1 MPSWILPTVAF
12 MLGLII
18 LSGGAE
24 ALIRGAI
31 RMARL
36 WKVSPIVIGL
46 TIVAL
51 GTSAPEM
58 GVALS
63 AALSGQPDITMGNI
77 LGSNIAN
84 TGLILG
90 LGALLT
96 PLTVHLRMIRTEIP
110 LLIVVSMALWAFA
123 TMGHLGC
130 LAGLILLITFTV
142 YCLTLYRHSRKEP
155 YTLQVEFEKSLSN
168 KDSFW
173 FYLVLVI
180 AGLAG
185 LVIGSKS
192 LVWGAENIAV
202 YLGIPELIVGL
213 GLTAVG
219 TSLPEL
225 ATTVAAAR
233 KGQTDLIL
241 GNVIGSNLSNLCAV
255 LGVTACITPIDINPD
270 LLHRDFPVMVAFS
283 LVLLP
288 VMRIGMKVT
297 RWEGAALILSYSVYV
312 IFLAVF

>member
-1 MPSWILPTVAF
+1 MPSWILPTVTF
-12 MLGLII
+12 ILGLVI

-36 WKVSPIVIGL
+36 WKISPIVIGL
-46 TIVAL
+46 TIVAF

-96 PLTVHLRMIRTEIP
+96 PLPVRLRMLRIEIP

-123 TMGHLGC
+123 TMGHLGRP
-130 LAGLILLITFTV
+130 AGLILLITFTI
-142 YCLTLYRHSRKEP
+142 YCVTLYRHSQKEP
-155 YTLQVEFEKSLSN
+155 YIHQVEFDKSLSD
-168 KDSFW
+168 KGSFW
-173 FYLVLVI
+173 FDLVLVI

-202 YLGIPELIVGL
+202 YIGIPELIVGL
-213 GLTAVG
+213 ILTAIG

-297 RWEGAALILSYSVYV
+297 RWEGAALLLSYSVYV
-312 IFLAVF
+312 ISLAVF

>member
-1 MPSWILPTVAF
+1 

-18 LSGGAE
+18 LSAGAE
-24 ALIRGAI
+24 ALIKGAI
-31 RMARL
+31 RMARF
-36 WKVSPIVIGL
+36 WKVSPIVTGL
-46 TIVAL
+46 TIVAF

-96 PLTVHLRMIRTEIP
+96 PLTVRLRMLRIEIP
-110 LLIVVSMALWAFA
+110 LLIVASMALWAFA
-123 TMGHLGC
+123 TSGHLGC
-130 LAGLILLITFTV
+130 PAGPILLITFTA
-142 YCLTLYRHSRKEP
+142 YCVTLYRHSRKEP
-155 YTLQVEFEKSLSN
+155 YMLQVEFEKSLSK

-173 FYLVLVI
+173 FDLVLVM

-185 LVIGSKS
+185 LVIGSKT
-192 LVWGAENIAV
+192 LVWGGENIAA
-202 YLGIPELIVGL
+202 YLGIPGLIVGL
-213 GLTAVG
+213 IMTAIG

-225 ATTVAAAR
+225 ATTVVAAR
-233 KGQTDLIL
+233 KGHTDLIL

-288 VMRIGMKVT
+288 VMRIGMKVN
-297 RWEGAALILSYSVYV
+297 RWEGAALLLSYSVYI
-312 IFLAVF
+312 IFLTVF

>member
-1 MPSWILPTVAF
+1 MPSWILPTAAF
-12 MLGLII
+12 VLGLII
-18 LSGGAE
+18 LSVGAE
-24 ALIRGAI
+24 ALIKGAI

-36 WKVSPIVIGL
+36 WKISPIVIGL
-46 TIVAL
+46 TIVAF

-58 GVALS
+58 GVSLS

-96 PLTVHLRMIRTEIP
+96 PLAVRLRMIKTEIP

-123 TMGHLGC
+123 TMGHLGR
-130 LAGLILLITFTV
+130 LAGLILFATFTA
-142 YCLTLYRHSRKEP
+142 YCVTLYRHCRKEP
-155 YTLQVEFEKSLSN
+155 CILQVELEISHSG

-173 FYLVLVI
+173 FDIILFM

-192 LVWGAENIAV
+192 FVWGAENIAV
-202 YLGIPELIVGL
+202 YLGIPKLIVGL
-213 GLTAVG
+213 ILAAIG

-233 KGQTDLIL
+233 KGQTDMIL
-241 GNVIGSNLSNLCAV
+241 GNVIGSNIANLCAV

-270 LLHRDFPVMVAFS
+270 LLDRDFPVMVAFS

-288 VMRIGMKVT
+288 VMKIGMKVT

-312 IFLAVF
+312 IFLTVF

>member
-1 MPSWILPTVAF
+1 MPSWELSTIAF
-12 MLGLII
+12 ILGLII

-36 WKVSPIVIGL
+36 WRISPVVIGL
-46 TIVAL
+46 TIVAF

-63 AALSGQPDITMGNI
+63 AALSGKPDITMGNL

-96 PLTVHLRMIRTEIP
+96 PMSVRLRMLKIEIP
-110 LLIVVSMALWAFA
+110 LLIVVSTVLWAFA
-123 TMGHLGC
+123 AKGHLGR
-130 LAGLILLITFTV
+130 LAGLLLLITFIA
-142 YCLTLYRHSRKEP
+142 YCLTLYRHSREKP
-155 YTLQVEFEKSLSN
+155 YTLQTEFEKSLRD

-173 FYLVLVI
+173 FDLVLVI

-185 LVIGSKS
+185 LIIGSKS

-202 YLGIPELIVGL
+202 YLGVPELIVGL
-213 GLTAVG
+213 SLTAVG

-225 ATTVAAAR
+225 ATTVAAAH
-233 KGQTDLIL
+233 KGQADLIL
-241 GNVIGSNLSNLCAV
+241 GNVVGSNLSNLCAV

-270 LLHRDFPVMVAFS
+270 MLHRDFPVLMAFS

-288 VMRIGMKVT
+288 IMRIGMKVT
-297 RWEGAALILSYSVYV
+297 RWKGVALLLSYSVY
-312 IFLAVF
+312 IALLAVF

>member
-1 MPSWILPTVAF
+1 MSSWILPTVAF
-12 MLGLII
+12 ILGLII

-31 RMARL
+31 RIARL
-36 WKVSPIVIGL
+36 WKISPIVIGL
-46 TIVAL
+46 TIVAF

-96 PLTVHLRMIRTEIP
+96 PLPVRLRMLRIEIP

-123 TMGHLGC
+123 TMGHLGR
-130 LAGLILLITFTV
+130 LAGMILLITFTP
-142 YCLTLYRHSRKEP
+142 YCVTLYRHSREKP
-155 YTLQVEFEKSLSN
+155 YTLQVEFEKSLSD
-168 KDSFW
+168 KGSFW
-173 FYLVLVI
+173 FDLVLVI

-213 GLTAVG
+213 ILTAIG

-233 KGQTDLIL
+233 RGQTDLIL
-241 GNVIGSNLSNLCAV
+241 GNVIGSNLANLCAV

-270 LLHRDFPVMVAFS
+270 LLYRDFPVMVAFS

-297 RWEGAALILSYSVYV
+297 RWEGAALLLSYSVYV

>member
-12 MLGLII
+12 ILGLII

-36 WKVSPIVIGL
+36 WKISPIVIGL
-46 TIVAL
+46 TIVAF

-96 PLTVHLRMIRTEIP
+96 PLPVRLRMLRIEIP

-123 TMGHLGC
+123 TMGHLGRP
-130 LAGLILLITFTV
+130 AGLILLITFTT
-142 YCLTLYRHSRKEP
+142 YCVTLYRHSQKEP
-155 YTLQVEFEKSLSN
+155 YIHQVEFDKSLN
-168 KDSFW
+168 RKGSFW
-173 FYLVLVI
+173 LDLVLVI

-213 GLTAVG
+213 ILTAIG

-270 LLHRDFPVMVAFS
+270 LLHRDFPVMIAFS

-297 RWEGAALILSYSVYV
+297 RWEGAALLLSYSVYV

>member
-1 MPSWILPTVAF
+1 MPSWVLPTITF
-12 MLGLII
+12 ILGLII

-24 ALIRGAI
+24 ALIKGAI

-36 WKVSPIVIGL
+36 WRISPVVIGL
-46 TIVAL
+46 TIVAF

-63 AALSGQPDITMGNI
+63 AAISGKPDITMGNL

-96 PLTVHLRMIRTEIP
+96 PLSVRLRMLKIEIP
-110 LLIVVSMALWAFA
+110 LLIVVSTALWAFA
-123 TMGHLGC
+123 AKGHLGR
-130 LAGLILLITFTV
+130 LAGLLLLITFIA
-142 YCLTLYRHSRKEP
+142 YCLALYRYSRKEP
-155 YTLQVEFEKSLSN
+155 YTLRIELEKSLRD

-173 FYLVLVI
+173 FDLVLVI

-213 GLTAVG
+213 SLTAVG

-233 KGQTDLIL
+233 KGQADLIL
-241 GNVIGSNLSNLCAV
+241 GNVVGSNLSNLYAV

-270 LLHRDFPVMVAFS
+270 MLHRDFPVLMFFS

-297 RWEGAALILSYSVYV
+297 RWEGAALLLSYSVY
-312 IFLAVF
+312 IAFLAVF

>member
-63 AALSGQPDITMGNI
+63 AALSGHPDITMGNI

-96 PLTVHLRMIRTEIP
+96 PLPVRMRMLRIEIP
-110 LLIVVSMALWAFA
+110 LLILVSLALWAFA
-123 TMGHLGC
+123 TMDHLGH
-130 LAGLILLITFTV
+130 LAGLILLITFTA

-185 LVIGSKS
+185 LVIGSKL

-202 YLGIPELIVGL
+202 YLGVPQLIVGL
-213 GLTAVG
+213 SLTAVG

-233 KGQTDLIL
+233 RGETDLIL

-255 LGVTACITPIDINPD
+255 LGLTACITPIDINPD

>member
-12 MLGLII
+12 ILGLII
-18 LSGGAE
+18 LYGGAE

-36 WKVSPIVIGL
+36 WKISPIVIGL
-46 TIVAL
+46 TIVAF

-63 AALSGQPDITMGNI
+63 AALSGRPDITMGNI

-90 LGALLT
+90 FGALLT
-96 PLTVHLRMIRTEIP
+96 PLPIRLRMLRIEIP
-110 LLIVVSMALWAFA
+110 LLIVVSIALWAFA
-123 TMGHLGC
+123 TMGHLGRP
-130 LAGLILLITFTV
+130 AGMILFITFTT
-142 YCLTLYRHSRKEP
+142 YCLALYRHSREKP
-155 YTLQVEFEKSLSN
+155 YTLQVELDKSLN
-168 KDSFW
+168 RKDSFW
-173 FYLVLVI
+173 LDLILVI

-213 GLTAVG
+213 ILTAIG

-225 ATTVAAAR
+225 ATIVAAAR

-241 GNVIGSNLSNLCAV
+241 GNVIGSNLANLCAV
-255 LGVTACITPIDINPD
+255 LGVTACITPININPD
-270 LLHRDFPVMVAFS
+270 LLHRDFPVMMAFT
-283 LVLLP
+283 LVLFP
-288 VMRIGMKVT
+288 IMRIGMKMT
-297 RWEGAALILSYSVYV
+297 RWEGAALLLSYSVYV
-312 IFLAVF
+312 ISLVVF

>member
-1 MPSWILPTVAF
+1 MPSWILPTAAF
-12 MLGLII
+12 ILGLII
-18 LSGGAE
+18 LAGGAE

-46 TIVAL
+46 TIVAF

-96 PLTVHLRMIRTEIP
+96 PLTVRLRMLRTEIP

-123 TMGHLGC
+123 TMGHLGR
-130 LAGLILLITFTV
+130 LAGLILLITFV
-142 YCLTLYRHSRKEP
+142 AYCLALYRHSRKEP
-155 YTLQVEFEKSLSN
+155 YTLQVEFDKSLNRKS
-168 KDSFW
+168 SFW
-173 FYLVLVI
+173 LDLVLVI

-213 GLTAVG
+213 ILTAIG

-225 ATTVAAAR
+225 ATTVSAAR
-233 KGQTDLIL
+233 KGQADLIL

-270 LLHRDFPVMVAFS
+270 LLHRDFPVMIAFS

-297 RWEGAALILSYSVYV
+297 RWEGAALLLSYSVYV

>member
-1 MPSWILPTVAF
+1 MSSWILPTVAF
-12 MLGLII
+12 ILGLII

-31 RMARL
+31 RIARL
-36 WKVSPIVIGL
+36 WKISPIVIGL
-46 TIVAL
+46 TIVAF

-96 PLTVHLRMIRTEIP
+96 PLPVRLRMLRIEIP

-123 TMGHLGC
+123 TMGHLGR
-130 LAGLILLITFTV
+130 LAGMILLITFTT
-142 YCLTLYRHSRKEP
+142 YCVTLYRHSREKP
-155 YTLQVEFEKSLSN
+155 YTLQVEFEKSLSD
-168 KDSFW
+168 KGSFW
-173 FYLVLVI
+173 FDLVLVI

-213 GLTAVG
+213 ILTAIG

-233 KGQTDLIL
+233 RGQTDLIL
-241 GNVIGSNLSNLCAV
+241 GNVIGSNLANLCAV

-270 LLHRDFPVMVAFS
+270 LLYRDFPVMVAFS

-297 RWEGAALILSYSVYV
+297 RWEGAALLLSYSVYV

>member
-1 MPSWILPTVAF
+1 MPSWVLPIITF
-12 MLGLII
+12 ILGLII

-24 ALIRGAI
+24 ALIKGAI

-46 TIVAL
+46 TIVAF

-58 GVALS
+58 GVAIS
-63 AALSGQPDITMGNI
+63 AAISGKPDITMGNI

-96 PLTVHLRMIRTEIP
+96 PLPVRMRMLRIEIP
-110 LLIVVSMALWAFA
+110 LLILVSLALWAFA
-123 TMGHLGC
+123 SKGHLGHM
-130 LAGLILLITFTV
+130 AGLILLITFTA
-142 YCLTLYRHSRKEP
+142 YCLTLYRYSRKEP
-155 YTLQVEFEKSLSN
+155 CTLQVEFEKSLSN

-173 FYLVLVI
+173 FDLVLVI

-185 LVIGSKS
+185 LVIGSEL
-192 LVWGAENIAV
+192 LVCGAENIAV
-202 YLGIPELIVGL
+202 YLGVPELIVGL
-213 GLTAVG
+213 SLTAVG

-225 ATTVAAAR
+225 AATVAAAHR
-233 KGQTDLIL
+233 GQTDLIL

-270 LLHRDFPVMVAFS
+270 MLHRDFPVLMAFS

-297 RWEGAALILSYSVYV
+297 RWEGAALILSYSVYI

>member
-1 MPSWILPTVAF
+1 MPSWVLPIITF
-12 MLGLII
+12 ILGLII

-24 ALIRGAI
+24 ALIKGAI

-46 TIVAL
+46 TIVAF

-58 GVALS
+58 GVAIS
-63 AALSGQPDITMGNI
+63 AAISGKPDITMGNI

-96 PLTVHLRMIRTEIP
+96 PLPVRMRMLRIEIP
-110 LLIVVSMALWAFA
+110 LLILVSLALWAFA
-123 TMGHLGC
+123 SKGHLGHM
-130 LAGLILLITFTV
+130 AGLILLITFTA
-142 YCLTLYRHSRKEP
+142 YCLTLYRYSRKEP
-155 YTLQVEFEKSLSN
+155 CTLQVEFEKSLSN

-173 FYLVLVI
+173 FDLVLVI

-185 LVIGSKS
+185 LVIGSEL
-192 LVWGAENIAV
+192 LVCGAENIAV
-202 YLGIPELIVGL
+202 YLGVPELIVGL
-213 GLTAVG
+213 SLTAVG

-225 ATTVAAAR
+225 AATVAAAHR
-233 KGQTDLIL
+233 GQTDLIL
-241 GNVIGSNLSNLCAV
+241 GTVIGSNLSNLCAV

-270 LLHRDFPVMVAFS
+270 MLHRDFPVLMAFS

-297 RWEGAALILSYSVYV
+297 RWEGAALILSYSVYI

>member
-12 MLGLII
+12 ILGLII

-36 WKVSPIVIGL
+36 WKISPIVIGL
-46 TIVAL
+46 TIVAF

-96 PLTVHLRMIRTEIP
+96 PLTVRLRMLRIEIP

-123 TMGHLGC
+123 TMGHLGRP
-130 LAGLILLITFTV
+130 AGLILLITFTT
-142 YCLTLYRHSRKEP
+142 YCLVLYRHSRKKP
-155 YTLQVEFEKSLSN
+155 YTLQVEFDKSLSD
-168 KDSFW
+168 KGSFW
-173 FYLVLVI
+173 FDLVLVI

-202 YLGIPELIVGL
+202 YLGISELIVGL
-213 GLTAVG
+213 ILTAIG

-297 RWEGAALILSYSVYV
+297 RWEGAALLLSYSVYV
-312 IFLAVF
+312 ISLAVF

>member
-12 MLGLII
+12 VLGLII

-46 TIVAL
+46 TIVAF

-63 AALSGQPDITMGNI
+63 AALSSQPDITMGNI

-84 TGLILG
+84 IGLILG

-96 PLTVHLRMIRTEIP
+96 PLPIRLRMLRIEIP
-110 LLIVVSMALWAFA
+110 LLILVSLALWAFA
-123 TMGHLGC
+123 SKGHLGH
-130 LAGLILLITFTV
+130 LAGLILLITFTA
-142 YCLTLYRHSRKEP
+142 YCLTLYRLSRKEP
-155 YTLQVEFEKSLSN
+155 YILQVEFEKSLSN

-173 FYLVLVI
+173 FSLVLVI

-185 LVIGSKS
+185 LVIGSKL
-192 LVWGAENIAV
+192 LVWGAENIAI
-202 YLGIPELIVGL
+202 YLGVPKLIVGL
-213 GLTAVG
+213 SLTAVG

-225 ATTVAAAR
+225 ATTVTAAR

-241 GNVIGSNLSNLCAV
+241 GNVIGSNLFNLCAV

-270 LLHRDFPVMVAFS
+270 LLHRDFPVMLAFS

-288 VMRIGMKVT
+288 IMRIGMKVT
-297 RWEGAALILSYSVYV
+297 RWEGTAMLLSYSVYV
-312 IFLAVF
+312 ISLAVF

>member
-12 MLGLII
+12 ILGLII

-36 WKVSPIVIGL
+36 WKISPIVIGL
-46 TIVAL
+46 TIVAF

-96 PLTVHLRMIRTEIP
+96 PLPVRLRMLRIEIP

-123 TMGHLGC
+123 TMGHLGRP
-130 LAGLILLITFTV
+130 AGLILLITFTT
-142 YCLTLYRHSRKEP
+142 YCVILYRHSQKKP
-155 YTLQVEFEKSLSN
+155 YIHQVEFDKSLN
-168 KDSFW
+168 RKGSFW
-173 FYLVLVI
+173 FDLVLVI

-213 GLTAVG
+213 ILTAIG

-297 RWEGAALILSYSVYV
+297 RWEGAALLLSYSVYV
-312 IFLAVF
+312 ISLAVF

>member
-1 MPSWILPTVAF
+1 MPSWILPTAAF
-12 MLGLII
+12 ILGLII
-18 LSGGAE
+18 LAGGAE

-46 TIVAL
+46 TIVAF

-96 PLTVHLRMIRTEIP
+96 PLTVRLRMLRTEIP

-123 TMGHLGC
+123 TMGHLGR
-130 LAGLILLITFTV
+130 LAGLILLITFTT
-142 YCLTLYRHSRKEP
+142 YCLALYRHSREKP
-155 YTLQVEFEKSLSN
+155 YTLQVEFDKSLSN

-173 FYLVLVI
+173 FDLVLVM
-180 AGLAG
+180 AGLVG

-213 GLTAVG
+213 ILTAIG

-225 ATTVAAAR
+225 ATTVSAAR
-233 KGQTDLIL
+233 KGQADLIL

-270 LLHRDFPVMVAFS
+270 LLHRDFPVMIAFS

-297 RWEGAALILSYSVYV
+297 RWEGAALLLSYSVYV

>member
-1 MPSWILPTVAF
+1 MPSWILPTLAF
-12 MLGLII
+12 ILGLII

-36 WKVSPIVIGL
+36 WKISPIVIGL
-46 TIVAL
+46 TIVAF

-63 AALSGQPDITMGNI
+63 AALSGQPDITTGNI

-96 PLTVHLRMIRTEIP
+96 PLPVRLRMLRIEIP

-123 TMGHLGC
+123 TMGHLGRP
-130 LAGLILLITFTV
+130 AGLILLITFTT
-142 YCLTLYRHSRKEP
+142 YCLALYRHSRGKP
-155 YTLQVEFEKSLSN
+155 YALQVEFDKSLN
-168 KDSFW
+168 RKGSFW
-173 FYLVLVI
+173 FDLVLVI
-180 AGLAG
+180 AGLVG
-185 LVIGSKS
+185 LVIGSKL

-213 GLTAVG
+213 ILTAIG

-233 KGQTDLIL
+233 KDQTDLIL

-255 LGVTACITPIDINPD
+255 LGITACITPIDINPD
-270 LLHRDFPVMVAFS
+270 LLYRDFPVMVAFS

-297 RWEGAALILSYSVYV
+297 RWEGAALLLSYSVYV
-312 IFLAVF
+312 ISLAVF

>member
-12 MLGLII
+12 ILGLII

-24 ALIRGAI
+24 ALVRGAI

-36 WKVSPIVIGL
+36 WKISPIVIGL
-46 TIVAL
+46 TIVAF

-96 PLTVHLRMIRTEIP
+96 PLPVRLRMLRIEIP

-123 TMGHLGC
+123 TMGHLGR
-130 LAGLILLITFTV
+130 LAGPILLITFV
-142 YCLTLYRHSRKEP
+142 AYCLALYRHSRKEP
-155 YTLQVEFEKSLSN
+155 YTLQVEFDKSLNRKS
-168 KDSFW
+168 SFW
-173 FYLVLVI
+173 LDLVLVI

-213 GLTAVG
+213 ILTAIG

-225 ATTVAAAR
+225 ATTVSAAR

-270 LLHRDFPVMVAFS
+270 LLHRDFPVMIAFS

-297 RWEGAALILSYSVYV
+297 RWEGAALLLSYGVYV

>member
-12 MLGLII
+12 ILGLII

-24 ALIRGAI
+24 SLIRGAM

-46 TIVAL
+46 TIVAF

-96 PLTVHLRMIRTEIP
+96 PLPVRLRMLRTEIP

-123 TMGHLGC
+123 TMGHLGR
-130 LAGLILLITFTV
+130 LAGLILLITFV
-142 YCLTLYRHSRKEP
+142 AYCLALYRHSRKKP
-155 YTLQVEFEKSLSN
+155 YTLQVEFDKSLN
-168 KDSFW
+168 RKGSFW
-173 FYLVLVI
+173 LDLVLVI

-213 GLTAVG
+213 ILTAIG

-297 RWEGAALILSYSVYV
+297 RWEGAALLLSYSVYV

>member
-1 MPSWILPTVAF
+1 
-12 MLGLII
+12 
-18 LSGGAE
+18 
-24 ALIRGAI
+24 
-31 RMARL
+31 MARL
-36 WKVSPIVIGL
+36 WKISPIVIGL
-46 TIVAL
+46 TIVAF

-96 PLTVHLRMIRTEIP
+96 PLPVRLRMLRIEIP

-123 TMGHLGC
+123 TMGHLGRP
-130 LAGLILLITFTV
+130 AGLILLITFTT
-142 YCLTLYRHSRKEP
+142 YCLALYRHSREKP
-155 YTLQVEFEKSLSN
+155 YTLQVEF
-168 KDSFW
+168 
-173 FYLVLVI
+173 
-180 AGLAG
+180 
-185 LVIGSKS
+185 
-192 LVWGAENIAV
+192 GAENIAV

-213 GLTAVG
+213 ILTAIG

-297 RWEGAALILSYSVYV
+297 RWEGAALLLSYIVYV
-312 IFLAVF
+312 ISLAVF

>member
-1 MPSWILPTVAF
+1 MPSWVLPTIAF
-12 MLGLII
+12 ILGLII

-46 TIVAL
+46 TIVAF

-63 AALSGQPDITMGNI
+63 AAISGKPDITMGNL

-96 PLTVHLRMIRTEIP
+96 PLPVRLRMLKIEIP
-110 LLIVVSMALWAFA
+110 LLIVVSTALWAFA
-123 TMGHLGC
+123 AKGHLER
-130 LAGLILLITFTV
+130 LAGLLLLFTFIA
-142 YCLTLYRHSRKEP
+142 YCLALYRHSRKES
-155 YTLQVEFEKSLSN
+155 YTLQVEFERSLSG

-173 FYLVLVI
+173 FDLVLVI

-213 GLTAVG
+213 SLTAVG

-255 LGVTACITPIDINPD
+255 LGVTACITPININPD
-270 LLHRDFPVMVAFS
+270 LLHRDFPVMMAFS

-288 VMRIGMKVT
+288 IMRIGMKVT
-297 RWEGAALILSYSVYV
+297 RWEGAALLLSYSVY
-312 IFLAVF
+312 IAFLAVF

>member
-12 MLGLII
+12 ILGLII

-36 WKVSPIVIGL
+36 WKISPIVIGL
-46 TIVAL
+46 TIVAF

-96 PLTVHLRMIRTEIP
+96 PLPVRLRMLRIEIP

-123 TMGHLGC
+123 TMGHLGRP
-130 LAGLILLITFTV
+130 AGLILLITFTT
-142 YCLTLYRHSRKEP
+142 YCLVLYRHSRGKP
-155 YTLQVEFEKSLSN
+155 LHQVEFDQSLSN
-168 KDSFW
+168 KGSFW
-173 FYLVLVI
+173 FDLVLVI

-213 GLTAVG
+213 ILTAIG

-270 LLHRDFPVMVAFS
+270 LLHRDFPVMMAFS

-297 RWEGAALILSYSVYV
+297 RWEGAALLLSYSVYV